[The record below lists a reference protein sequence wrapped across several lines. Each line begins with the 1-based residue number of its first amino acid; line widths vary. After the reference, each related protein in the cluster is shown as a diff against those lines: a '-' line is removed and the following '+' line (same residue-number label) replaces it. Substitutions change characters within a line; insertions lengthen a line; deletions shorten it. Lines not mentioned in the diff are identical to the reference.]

1 MIWHNI
7 HHVWYVGDKLNYRL
21 LNLIIY
27 FFQLGCIP
35 KDNRTLSLSQCLNE
49 HNNLETWNVN
59 TISLINCSVWSTSS
73 NQSIQITFQWVHTAK
88 SPQWQTKW
96 KKYCLWFEQQ
106 HYHLKLQYI
115 IIYSLLLIISNQPM
129 VSLIYH
135 IFKHVAIYIIF
146 WKKYLLCF

>member
-1 MIWHNI
+1 LIWHNI

-96 KKYCLWFEQQ
+96 KKIL
-106 HYHLKLQYI
+106 
-115 IIYSLLLIISNQPM
+115 PM
-129 VSLIYH
+129 VWTTTLS
-135 IFKHVAIYIIF
+135 FKITVYNNLQSTTYNFKPTYGIIDLS
-146 WKKYLLCF
+146 YL